1 MSETR
6 RHTNTM
12 MEKKNEPFQTA
23 DNHLRDNHHATH
35 DLRLDSVPKEENLW
49 EPLFFFSLRDIFGTI
64 GKFWKGLR
72 IRIY

>member
-35 DLRLDSVPKEENLW
+35 DLRLDSVPKEENL
-49 EPLFFFSLRDIFGTI
+49 
-64 GKFWKGLR
+64 
-72 IRIY
+72 